1 MTSLILHC
9 RGWISVWID
18 PVRPCFLGTCP
29 TNLNDTLVQQ
39 TRWAFGLLQMASSK
53 FSPLLYAPFR
63 MSLLQTMSYGGLTLD
78 PFYAFPFYG
87 LGIIPAICLLYGI
100 PLYPKVRD
108 FDSLVCMFYKTNYY
122 FLCFMIPVFLG
133 LTIVAKCLMFCRF

>member
-39 TRWAFGLLQMASSK
+39 TRWALGLLQMVLSR
-53 FSPLLYAPFR
+53 FSPLVYAPFR
-63 MSLLQTMSYGGLTLD
+63 MSVLQTMSYGALTLD
-78 PFYAFPFYG
+78 PFYVFPFYG
-87 LGIIPAICLLYGI
+87 LGTIPAICLLHGI
-100 PLYPKVRD
+100 PLYPQVTLSVKSCCKLFDIFIILISSFIIPIWSFKVNV
-108 FDSLVCMFYKTNYY
+108 S
-122 FLCFMIPVFLG
+122 FMSS
-133 LTIVAKCLMFCRF
+133 RH